1 MTPEMVKDR
10 ERFPK
15 LWNMDG
21 WRSRLLAI
29 VIDEAHC
36 IHSWGNSFR
45 NAYSQI
51 GDLRAKAPP
60 GVPFIAMSA
69 TLPPNILHAVKTS
82 LYFKNDVIIVKADCD
97 RPNIKYEVRQF
108 PTRKGCILDIIK
120 HFMDFAKTI
129 IYFDD
134 ITEMSK
140 VCRYLH
146 KEFSHK
152 RRMIVR
158 YFSDLSADAK
168 RKRIREFKEGGIR
181 VLLSTE
187 AAGMGCDIPDVVR
200 VIQFKCPEN
209 ISTLVQRL
217 GRAARSPSI
226 QGHGILYTLPGKN
239 QHQKQDRH
247 LDAFVTTTECRR
259 QVLNSAFGNPPASL
273 ENMKCCDICDKIKG
287 SSGTE
292 SSLTVSNVASR
303 IVRWK
308 QVSISAAHPKHV
320 HRTKEQQQEA
330 NERILKWRNEEW
342 ARLIAQ
348 SEIYSKDS
356 VMNMKTIAILV
367 AKFGTVQ
374 CHGAIASIFEGRWQ
388 ESEPGGQ
395 HRLEEILIRYNEEIN
410 SSNAVNSNKEQ
421 VNPQQ
426 HEEPL
431 SSRPQDQQ
439 EILSPDRL
447 RFPQSEPAELPSLRP
462 SSPAQKKK
470 ALKRA
475 KSNDMKFVHYS
486 PNKRGKNSK

>member
-1 MTPEMVKDR
+1 M
-10 ERFPK
+10 
-15 LWNMDG
+15 
-21 WRSRLLAI
+21 
-29 VIDEAHC
+29 
-36 IHSWGNSFR
+36 
-45 NAYSQI
+45 
-51 GDLRAKAPP
+51 
-60 GVPFIAMSA
+60 
-69 TLPPNILHAVKTS
+69 
-82 LYFKNDVIIVKADCD
+82 
-97 RPNIKYEVRQF
+97 
-108 PTRKGCILDIIK
+108 
-120 HFMDFAKTI
+120 
-129 IYFDD
+129 
-134 ITEMSK
+134 
-140 VCRYLH
+140 
-146 KEFSHK
+146 
-152 RRMIVR
+152 
-158 YFSDLSADAK
+158 
-168 RKRIREFKEGGIR
+168 
-181 VLLSTE
+181 
-187 AAGMGCDIPDVVR
+187 
-200 VIQFKCPEN
+200 
-209 ISTLVQRL
+209 
-217 GRAARSPSI
+217 
-226 QGHGILYTLPGKN
+226 
-239 QHQKQDRH
+239 
-247 LDAFVTTTECRR
+247 
-259 QVLNSAFGNPPASL
+259 
-273 ENMKCCDICDKIKG
+273 
-287 SSGTE
+287 
-292 SSLTVSNVASR
+292 
-303 IVRWK
+303 
-308 QVSISAAHPKHV
+308 SISAAHPKHV

-410 SSNAVNSNKEQ
+410 SSKAVNSNKEQ